1 MAFRDLVGQK
11 EIKSRLT
18 PMFEGEAAQSF
29 LITGAPGIGKHTFGR
44 ELAKALMCESPTGDG
59 ACGKC
64 PSCTYFDAGTHPDFK
79 SFEAQKGKKTIR
91 IEDLRSGLIS
101 EIAVNPQISQRKVY
115 MIDADKLADVSQ
127 NLLLKSLEE
136 PPKGVAFILL
146 CSDQSKLLGTILS
159 RVTTLQLQPYS
170 SDEVAQI
177 LKASGKC
184 DGDETKIRF
193 CADFSA
199 GIPGKALS
207 LADDED
213 FASEREQIF
222 DFVMRCPKMSVTD
235 ILTDEVE
242 YWNNNSDKT
251 DELLQLLQWTLGDV
265 AMLLASPDKGQL
277 KNADKADEIK
287 HFISDVRGL
296 TLINVSNAVN
306 AVTEF
311 AKGLKVNVS
320 YDAACC
326 SMLLKI
332 HKELAR

>member
-1 MAFRDLVGQK
+1 MAFGDLVGQK
-11 EIKSRLT
+11 DIKDRLHA
-18 PMFEGEAAQSF
+18 MFAGEPAQSF
-29 LITGAPGIGKHTFGR
+29 LITGAPGIGKRTFGR
-44 ELAKALMCESPTGDG
+44 ELAKALLCEDASSDG

-64 PSCTYFDAGTHPDFK
+64 PSCTYFDAGTHPDIRT
-79 SFEAQKGKKTIR
+79 FEAQKGKKTIR

-101 EIAVNPQISQRKVY
+101 DIAVNPQISARKVY

-136 PPKGVAFILL
+136 PPKGVEFILT
-146 CSDQSKLLGTILS
+146 CSDPSKLLGTILS

-170 SDEVAQI
+170 SDEVMRI
-177 LKASGKC
+177 LKDSGKC
-184 DGDETKIRF
+184 GDDETKIRF

-213 FASEREQIF
+213 FASEREHIF
-222 DFVMRCPKMSVTD
+222 DMVMRMPRMSVTD
-235 ILTDEVE
+235 ILTDEAE
-242 YWNNNSDKT
+242 YWNGNSDKV

-265 AMLLASPDKGQL
+265 AMLLASPDKGVL
-277 KNADKADEIK
+277 KNGDKKEEIK
-287 HFISDVRGL
+287 RFISDVRGL

-306 AVTEF
+306 AVTDF
-311 AKGLKVNVS
+311 AKGLKVNIS